1 MRRRDFITLIG
12 GATVIWP
19 LTTRAQQA
27 AIPVVSFLNA
37 VSPEGFAD
45 RMRAFRQGL
54 RETGTSRTRTWRSTT
69 AGPRTGS
76 ESPCR
81 ETNSR

>member
-54 RETGTSRTRTWRSTT
+54 RETGYVEDENVAIDYRWAENRV
-69 AGPRTGS
+69 
-76 ESPCR
+76 
-81 ETNSR
+81 